1 MIDKEKKYFY
11 NGSTRRFS
19 RKESCN
25 IKISIKEGKMK
36 KICIVMGSAPGAF
49 AVGMRGEIG
58 ARSRPS
64 TGGRLLYFVGAGI
77 RRSSGGAGRCVP
89 KNACKYAG
97 FYNNMRRGYDQNKTK
112 MDVCGPADRLS
123 VFVDRRVRKADGNK
137 ADIAQHRQQRGADGG
152 MAASAVRTGRWRSL
166 SDARFVHGG
175 KHAGHGHV
183 GQHRRCGGQCRA

>member
-1 MIDKEKKYFY
+1 MIDKEKNTFIMEVQ
-11 NGSTRRFS
+11 GAFQ
-19 RKESCN
+19 
-25 IKISIKEGKMK
+25 GKKAVTLKSALKRENEKNMYR
-36 KICIVMGSAPGAF
+36 MGSAPGAF

-64 TGGRLLYFVGAGI
+64 TGGRLFCSAGAGI

-152 MAASAVRTGRWRSL
+152 MAAW
-166 SDARFVHGG
+166 
-175 KHAGHGHV
+175 
-183 GQHRRCGGQCRA
+183 